1 MKNTPALKLFTRT
14 AECPFFFAKLP
25 FLKGRK
31 EWQNKAFCLGPN
43 FLCIFLNSHPTIKEI
58 LRFRIVPVNRMKLV
72 LEISGTL
79 RFHTPEEGNILN

>member
-31 EWQNKAFCLGPN
+31 EWQNKALCLVPN
-43 FLCIFLNSHPTIKEI
+43 FLCIFLNSHPTIEEK

-72 LEISGTL
+72 LEISGIP
-79 RFHTPEEGNILN
+79 HSYTPEEGNTLE